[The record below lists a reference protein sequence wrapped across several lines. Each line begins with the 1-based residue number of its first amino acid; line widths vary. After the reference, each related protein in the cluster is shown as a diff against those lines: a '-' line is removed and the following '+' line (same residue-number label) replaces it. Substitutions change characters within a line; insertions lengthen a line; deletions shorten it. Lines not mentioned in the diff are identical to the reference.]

1 MSSVGMVDALLFV
14 SRLKGYL
21 QDESYGKLDWMGI
34 SQALPVQ
41 INQTRLHLV
50 TIQLC
55 FARRNI

>member
-14 SRLKGYL
+14 SGLTGYL
-21 QDESYGKLDWMGI
+21 QDESYDKLDWMGI

-41 INQTRLHLV
+41 INQTSLHLV

-55 FARRNI
+55 FATRNI